1 MKAITKSGLV
11 GSSGS
16 GDLPGK
22 TPFGTPTTTQSP
34 TMVKGGNIAQKKAGG
49 GTSKPYK
56 MGTWIGGG
64 SSSKLPSTPSFTKSK
79 IKTYGNTKD
88 IKSGKEGIVNG
99 VEYLNDKDA
108 GLIRL
113 GKITGGNASGTVSPV
128 KAVNPVN
135 TENPT
140 KKTVSP
146 VKTENP
152 TEKTVNPVK
161 SVSPVKT
168 ENPTASDTKPA
179 GITVK
184 PAVPTNPTNTAS
196 PAMPVSGQ
204 VSSTASPESGNS
216 NSGIPEDIS
225 R

>member
-1 MKAITKSGLV
+1 MRAITKSGLV

-22 TPFGTPTTTQSP
+22 TPATTQSP
-34 TMVKGGNIAQKKAGG
+34 TMVKGGSIALEKAGG

-56 MGTWIGGG
+56 KIGTWISGG

-88 IKSGKEGIVNG
+88 IKSGKVGIVNG

-113 GKITGGNASGTVSPV
+113 GKITGGNASGTV
-128 KAVNPVN
+128 N
-135 TENPT
+135 
-140 KKTVSP
+140 P

-161 SVSPVKT
+161 A
-168 ENPTASDTKPA
+168 ENPTA
-179 GITVK
+179 
-184 PAVPTNPTNTAS
+184 NPTNTAS